1 MIAKTGTGQIYN
13 EETGTY
19 DEERYTSSIMAAAPQ
34 DSPQVMVYWG
44 MVSTNYLEYSAEP
57 FQDIMHAALIA
68 QGVSGSNDN
77 DNDQNYEKWETYE
90 MPSLVNH
97 SMTYAEQ
104 QLDGKKVKVVKIGE
118 GSNVIDQYPLRG
130 TVVNSNDRVFLV
142 TNDTSI
148 KMPDMTGWTRK
159 DLTAFWQLTGISI
172 QTDGYGKVVSQN
184 QNVGNTI
191 TKDTVIEVKLE

>member
-1 MIAKTGTGQIYN
+1 M
-13 EETGTY
+13 
-19 DEERYTSSIMAAAPQ
+19 
-34 DSPQVMVYWG
+34 
-44 MVSTNYLEYSAEP
+44 
-57 FQDIMHAALIA
+57 
-68 QGVSGSNDN
+68 
-77 DNDQNYEKWETYE
+77 
-90 MPSLVNH
+90 
-97 SMTYAEQ
+97 
-104 QLDGKKVKVVKIGE
+104 
-118 GSNVIDQYPLRG
+118 IDQYPLRG